1 MPDRVQNIFD
11 RMKTFLSDRNPVF
24 SELRLRDFGLLG
36 PDRVPGNVLVRG
48 LASVLATLILLQR
61 IVGCDD
67 PDSSSSGRSIPEP
80 PPPEIAVAR
89 ELLEQG
95 RYGMAQ
101 DLLSTLR
108 ESHSEH
114 PSLRF
119 LQALAVQKQKRYAV
133 ALESW
138 NALDRIEVS
147 YPERPHLDHY
157 RGWCLFYLGRPEE
170 AANAFRRHLDVAP
183 AEPDSHFGLGVSQLE
198 LANPEGALASLDR
211 AIEIDLGTVDR
222 RRALGKA
229 WIRRGDAL
237 WELDRVEDAA
247 HSYHKGVIQFVDH
260 YEGWAKLARAH
271 DRLGSPEDAAWA
283 RREETRA
290 RARVG
295 QVEPAVEGD
304 G

>member
-11 RMKTFLSDRNPVF
+11 RMKTFRRGGNSRF
-24 SELRLRDFGLLG
+24 SELGFRDFLL
-36 PDRVPGNVLVRG
+36 PWSDRVQRTGRGRG
-48 LASVLATLILLQR
+48 LGAGLVALVLLQG
-61 IVGCDD
+61 IAGCEEH
-67 PDSSSSGRSIPEP
+67 DSSSPGPSIAEP
-80 PPPEIAVAR
+80 PPPEIAVAK

-108 ESHSEH
+108 ESHPDH
-114 PSLRF
+114 PSLQF
-119 LQALAVQKQKRYAV
+119 LQALAIQKQKRYAV

-138 NALDRIEVS
+138 EALDRIDVL

-170 AANAFRRHLDVAP
+170 ASHAFRRHLDAVP
-183 AEPDSHFGLGVSQLE
+183 TEPDSHFGLGVSQLE
-198 LANPEGALASLDR
+198 LANPEEALASLDR

-283 RREETRA
+283 RREEARA
-290 RARVG
+290 RVRVG
-295 QVEPAVEGD
+295 QVESVVED
-304 G
+304 EE

>member
-1 MPDRVQNIFD
+1 
-11 RMKTFLSDRNPVF
+11 
-24 SELRLRDFGLLG
+24 
-36 PDRVPGNVLVRG
+36 
-48 LASVLATLILLQR
+48 
-61 IVGCDD
+61 
-67 PDSSSSGRSIPEP
+67 
-80 PPPEIAVAR
+80 
-89 ELLEQG
+89 
-95 RYGMAQ
+95 MAE

-108 ESHSEH
+108 ESHPDH
-114 PSLRF
+114 PSLQF

-147 YPERPHLDHY
+147 YPERSHLDHY

-170 AANAFRRHLDVAP
+170 ATQAFRRHLDVVP
-183 AEPDSHFGLGVSQLE
+183 TEPDSHFGLGVSQLE
-198 LANPEGALASLDR
+198 LANPEEALVSLDR

-271 DRLGSPEDAAWA
+271 DRLGSPEDAEWA
-283 RREETRA
+283 RREEARA

-295 QVEPAVEGD
+295 QVEPGAEGD
-304 G
+304 V